1 MKTIG
6 RKDFIEIGSVVKA
19 HGTKGE
25 LKVVLNR
32 EINFKEWAFLEIRE
46 KPVPFYI
53 KSCKH
58 LFEEEAF
65 IKFEGVNDLETAS
78 KLVGYNL
85 LAPARG
91 LKKAAPGL
99 LDKSILKYELID
111 SKFGEI
117 GIVEDV
123 LEMPMQILIKTTFN
137 GQELLIPA
145 VEPIIQEINDKLQ
158 KIYLDL
164 PEGLLKI

>member
-1 MKTIG
+1 MKTIN
-6 RKDFIEIGSVVKA
+6 RKDFIEIGSVVKV

-25 LKVVLNR
+25 LKVVLTR

-65 IKFEGVNDLETAS
+65 IKLDGINDLETAV

-85 LAPARG
+85 LAPIKG
-91 LKKAAPGL
+91 LKNAAPEL
-99 LDKSILKYELID
+99 IDKSIINYLLID

-117 GIVEDV
+117 GKVVDLV
-123 LEMPMQILIKTTFN
+123 EMPMQILIKTSYN
-137 GQELLIPA
+137 NQELLIPA
-145 VEPIIQEINDKLQ
+145 VEPIIKEINDKLHI
-158 KIYLDL
+158 IYLDL
-164 PEGLLKI
+164 PEGLLNL